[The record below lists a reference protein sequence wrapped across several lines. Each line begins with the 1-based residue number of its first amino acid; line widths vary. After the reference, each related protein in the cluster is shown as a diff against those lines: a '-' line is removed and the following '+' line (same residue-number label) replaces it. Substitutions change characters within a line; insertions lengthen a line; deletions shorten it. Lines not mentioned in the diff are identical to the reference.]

1 MIDMKIRDE
10 ELSSYKSDVVAIG
23 ELMNA
28 RLVGLKG
35 ILDDVC
41 VNGVEEGEFHNNLL
55 LFADVISGLTDN
67 INTITEAISA
77 NIDTYLAEID
87 RLDGNLY

>member
-28 RLVGLKG
+28 RLVGLRD
-35 ILDDVC
+35 ILKNVC
-41 VNGVEEGEFHNNLL
+41 SEGVEEGDFHDNLL
-55 LFADVISGLTDN
+55 LFVDVLSGLTNDVN
-67 INTITEAISA
+67 KITELIS
-77 NIDTYLAEID
+77 NDIDKYLTDID
-87 RLDGNLY
+87 QLDGSIY

>member
-10 ELSSYKSDVVAIG
+10 ELSSYKSDVVSIG

-28 RLVGLKG
+28 RLVGLKE
-35 ILDDVC
+35 ILNDVC
-41 VNGVEEGEFHNNLL
+41 ENGVEEGEFHNNLL

-67 INTITEAISA
+67 INVITEAMSTK
-77 NIDTYLAEID
+77 IDTYLTEID
-87 RLDGNLY
+87 ALDGDIY

>member
-10 ELSSYKSDVVAIG
+10 ELSSYKSDVVSIG

-28 RLVGLKG
+28 RLVGLNG
-35 ILDDVC
+35 ILSDVC
-41 VNGVEEGEFHNNLL
+41 ANGVEEGEFHNNLL

>member
-28 RLVGLKG
+28 RLVGLKE

-41 VNGVEEGEFHNNLL
+41 VNGVEEGEFHDNLL

-67 INTITEAISA
+67 INVITEAMSTK
-77 NIDTYLAEID
+77 IDTYLTDID
-87 RLDGNLY
+87 ALDGNIY